1 MADAKPPQKRDFKT
15 AVEDT
20 KAIATGLA
28 MKAESVLGRRTAHV
42 LGIVALFA
50 VAVALLLVFLNWFIS
65 PDTAQER
72 QGLALVLAIS
82 LGGIAAIVGLYFT
95 RQTLIETRKVEARR
109 AREAASRAREAA
121 LRACL
126 EQLGRLLTHE
136 KWSTKDRS
144 TKEQEGDTDD
154 TDDTDDTLRHLA
166 RAEVL
171 SVLGT
176 LDSPR
181 KRILVRFLYESQL
194 LNKYTP
200 EVDLNGADLSRLNL
214 TNASL
219 SNVRLGGADL
229 HRANLKGGDLS
240 YSDLGVISNGAPIRT
255 DRTDLSRANLSGA
268 NLSGANLREA
278 QYLTQRQIQWTRG
291 SHETTLPKGLNYPAL
306 WTKSIEEQVR
316 IVQEHL
322 QEHLEEQRQ
331 RVMEVVRREKGVDC
345 PELVVLGAEAVLGGG
360 LVHYRCKEG
369 DPSESLKL
377 TREASEYVG
386 IDMSVHDRPESGG

>member
-1 MADAKPPQKRDFKT
+1 
-15 AVEDT
+15 VEDA
-20 KAIATGLA
+20 KAIATVLA
-28 MKAESVLGRRTAHV
+28 MEAESVLGRRTAHV

-136 KWSTKDRS
+136 KWSTK
-144 TKEQEGDTDD
+144 EQEGDTDD

-200 EVDLNGADLSRLNL
+200 EVDLNGADLRKADLSRLNL

-229 HRANLKGGDLS
+229 HRANLKGADLS
-240 YSDLGVISNGAPIRT
+240 YSDLGVFSNGAPI
-255 DRTDLSRANLSGA
+255 RTDLSRANLSGA
-268 NLSGANLREA
+268 NLSGANLRGADLREA

-291 SHETTLPKGLNYPAL
+291 SHETTLPEGLNHPEL
-306 WTKSIEEQVR
+306 WSKSIEEQVQ
-316 IVQEHL
+316 IVTEH
-322 QEHLEEQRQ
+322 
-331 RVMEVVRREKGVDC
+331 V
-345 PELVVLGAEAVLGGG
+345 
-360 LVHYRCKEG
+360 YG
-369 DPSESLKL
+369 D
-377 TREASEYVG
+377 
-386 IDMSVHDRPESGG
+386 D